1 MKQSRLQGIIIPTAL
16 LVAMFVLLIST
27 VLVANVSMNL
37 NMSLGAVEATESRYL
52 SFAASNQMLSD
63 LGAGTVDVNR
73 YTRNSPYESIHEG
86 YTSHTWVEPQAS
98 GAVLVVSKTFRS
110 GQSKAETVKRLATY
124 KDFDLTRVITNAN
137 DTNPNT
143 PDPVYYS
150 DGPDSTVWNKLPDF
164 ERCRISDAGT
174 VESKPGEKAGTLF
187 WVAGDYR
194 GSLYGI
200 YVPALDGWG
209 DNPSGLDILPWLP
222 FPWGKITLER
232 LVVGTDQGK
241 TIGDLT
247 PVAQV
252 LINNL
257 TDFSVTKGAVMMKY
271 DVEGGQWSTMPPP
284 QEATVVNGQ
293 AVVQEGNFHVKGAG
307 GVPSTY
313 EGGAFMPVFR
323 KGPDTIY
330 HYREQTNDFE
340 VMATPQRPEAPGAT
354 DVLLMAAD
362 QQGTP
367 MVQSGQIVRPGILE
381 ELGYFWRI
389 LNFDFSAI
397 QPQVN
402 NPALH
407 IREAGD
413 WKPIDN
419 PPAQFYKKTGELD
432 RVRSYSSRGPLLG
445 GMVGGENG
453 EFFVVNRPWP
463 PDPDLVDTVYKY
475 SSADNEWQLVP
486 SPPNVAF
493 DPVTGNKIDK
503 PGAPKT
509 MELGQAASGK
519 IILRLTDTGGPDP
532 IFIQTQGGSYDLLP
546 PVRTEGGPMEK
557 NLAQIAGGRRR
568 EGTRGAYV
576 VRATY
581 F

>member
-1 MKQSRLQGIIIPTAL
+1 MF
-16 LVAMFVLLIST
+16 VAMFVLLLST
-27 VLVANVSMNL
+27 MLVANVSMNL
-37 NMSLGAVEATESRYL
+37 NMSLGALESTESRYL
-52 SFAASNQMLSD
+52 SLAAANQLLSD
-63 LGAGTVDVNR
+63 LGLGTVKVDD
-73 YTRNSPYESIHEG
+73 YTKAHPLRTAHEG
-86 YTSHTWVEPQAS
+86 YTTDSWVEPQ
-98 GAVLVVSKTFRS
+98 GAGTVLVVSKTYRS
-110 GQSKAETVKRLATY
+110 GQSKPEFVKRLAIY
-124 KDFDLTRVITNAN
+124 KDYDLTRVITNGN

-150 DGPDSTVWNKLPDF
+150 DGAAAGAWNKLPDF
-164 ERCRISDAGT
+164 ERCRVTDSGT
-174 VESKPGEKAGTLF
+174 IETRPGEKGGTLF
-187 WVAGDYR
+187 WVAGDYQ
-194 GSLYGI
+194 GSMYGI

-209 DNPSGLDILPWLP
+209 DNPSCLDILPILP
-222 FPWGKITLER
+222 FQWGKITLER
-232 LVVGTDQGK
+232 LVSGNEQGK

-271 DVEGGQWSTMPPP
+271 DVESGEWSTMPPP
-284 QEATVVNGQ
+284 PEATVVGGK
-293 AVVQEGNFHVKGAG
+293 AVVQEGNYHVKGAG

-330 HYREQTNDFE
+330 NYKEQTKSFE
-340 VMATPQRPEAPGAT
+340 VMATPPRPEAPGAT

-362 QQGTP
+362 QQGVP
-367 MVQSGQIVRPGILE
+367 MVQSGQIVRPSLLE

-389 LNFDFSAI
+389 LNFDFSAM
-397 QPQVN
+397 QPQVS

-407 IREAGD
+407 IRGEDGQWTKVD
-413 WKPIDN
+413 D
-419 PPAQFYKKTGELD
+419 PPAQFYKRTGELAPPGG
-432 RVRSYSSRGPLLG
+432 YSSRGLMLG

-463 PDPDLVDTVYKY
+463 PNGTLADTIYKY
-475 SSADNEWQLVP
+475 NPNNPEKWELVP
-486 SPPNVAF
+486 SPPNVAY
-493 DPVTGNKIDK
+493 DPVTGKKIDK
-503 PGAPKT
+503 PGVPPT
-509 MELGQAASGK
+509 MELGQAANGK

-532 IFIQTQGGSYDLLP
+532 IYVQTQGGSFDLLP